1 MNFDVVIDQLFP
13 NDQFEVAIKR
23 MSTTTSSST
32 ITVIVRSRAA
42 PTTGI
47 CLQLIITPLESI
59 VVSTLT
65 KCNDVTRNEGSGS
78 ALMLKVK
85 QLAKTL
91 KIDTI
96 QLYDDSKV
104 RVCGDTKDAP
114 EIDLFRLK
122 ILTKGKSWY
131 NSLGYKSEYY
141 AEEIEHNREVIL
153 SSILQVASQLKL
165 ELDTGRF
172 PPTSPDET
180 VQAYITRLLQHLPC
194 DHETGAYLKYV
205 IDNVSK
211 LLWYERMLEKKI
223 RITSKS
229 KSRIKRKSKRNSN
242 SNTSNSNTSNSN
254 SNSSNSNG
262 KKGGGIRIRRKIK
275 TRRIEPVI
283 THSHYSHHH

>member
-1 MNFDVVIDQLFP
+1 MDFDVVINNLFP

-23 MSTTTSSST
+23 MSTSSGTS
-32 ITVIVRSRAA
+32 TVTVRSRAA

-65 KCNDVTRNEGSGS
+65 KCTDVTRNEGSGN
-78 ALMLKVK
+78 ALMLKVS

-104 RVCGDTKDAP
+104 RICGDAKDTT
-114 EIDLFRLK
+114 EVDLFRLK

-153 SSILQVASQLKL
+153 SSMLQVASQLKL
-165 ELDTGRF
+165 KLDTVRF

-180 VQAYITRLLQHLPC
+180 VQAYITRLLTMKPEH
-194 DHETGAYLKYV
+194 
-205 IDNVSK
+205 I
-211 LLWYERMLEKKI
+211 
-223 RITSKS
+223 
-229 KSRIKRKSKRNSN
+229 
-242 SNTSNSNTSNSN
+242 
-254 SNSSNSNG
+254 
-262 KKGGGIRIRRKIK
+262 
-275 TRRIEPVI
+275 
-283 THSHYSHHH
+283 